1 MNKHLL
7 TKLLAL
13 AFVGF
18 FQTTEAAT
26 LNLKFTDDTN
36 IRSFAKGSFF
46 DVKIYINSVNDLAGF
61 DFDLTYNSTN
71 LFAQSLTSSS
81 IFGADTE
88 ALASISTITPGV
100 GAALGKIHFA
110 ELLSGGSVTTGLNI
124 TAPTLLGTV
133 KFKALNISA
142 GNALS
147 IIPDPIY
154 TPAQLLF
161 LSDGSG
167 PATTTIGATVHV
179 TAPAAVPLPT
189 SAFLFVP
196 GLLGVLGFGRKR
208 AVKG

>member
-26 LNLKFTDDTN
+26 LNLNFTDGTN
-36 IRSFAKGSFF
+36 IKSFAKNSIF
-46 DVKIYINSVNDLAGF
+46 DVNIYINSVDDLAGF

-71 LFAQSLTSSS
+71 LSAQLLTSSS
-81 IFGADTE
+81 IFGADTD

-100 GAALGKIHFA
+100 GLGKIHFA
-110 ELLSGGSVTTGLNI
+110 ELLSGSVTPGLNI

-133 KFKALNISA
+133 QFKALNVSA
-142 GNALS
+142 GNALGIS
-147 IIPDPIY
+147 ADIASP
-154 TPAQLLF
+154 TQLLF

-167 PATTTIGATVHV
+167 PATGVTGATVHI
-179 TAPAAVPLPT
+179 TAALAAVPLPA
-189 SAFLFVP
+189 SVFLFAP
-196 GLLGVLGFGRKR
+196 GLLAIFGFRKNKVR
-208 AVKG
+208 KLEI